1 MRPPAVRALLARPA
15 FSALVILTVAL
26 GVGAN
31 TTIFSL
37 VYGILLRPFPYP
49 DPDRLFRI
57 ETRLSK
63 TTGATRGASVYDL
76 ADWREQNRA
85 FTDLAGYISFD
96 NNLEAPNGAQAV
108 AMTMATPALFS
119 VLETRPFLGRTFT
132 EEENRAG
139 GDVFKAVLS
148 YALWQETFGGDLQIL
163 GRTIRLRGASYAIV
177 GVMPPHFQYPDRT
190 EIWVP
195 LQARYAGYLDD
206 WWKQRNT
213 RIHAVLGRLK
223 PGIGIEQARADL
235 QSVADRLAAQFP
247 TTNEGIQIRL
257 TSLREME
264 SGMLRPYVL
273 LLGGAV
279 LMMLLVCCVNI
290 ANLLLA
296 RSVSRER
303 EMAVRA
309 ALGAG
314 RWRIVKQL
322 IAEGIVF
329 GLAGGLLGAGFAFLG
344 VLALLAL
351 IPVPLPPW
359 MHIQVDLAALLF
371 NFSLALVS
379 AVLFSLAPARQLSK
393 IDVNRALKEGT
404 RGSSAGRSGSLRDGL
419 VISEIALSLV
429 LLAGAGAMMRSFL
442 YLRNTDAGIDRRH
455 LLAVRVGRFLTG
467 MTNDRLALAFA
478 ADYRRMLERAAELP
492 GVIAVSGGDD
502 FPYESH
508 AEERGKGEIYVLG
521 QDERQRREN
530 GAVQGTAIAPGY
542 FRVLGIPLLAGR
554 DFTEAD
560 GPMTLRVAIVS
571 RHMANTLFP
580 GREPIGQKIS
590 WGKPGPNTPWTT
602 VVGVVG
608 DTKWH
613 ATERQKG
620 FEIYYSYKQVAALP
634 FNILI
639 RTAAEPSSLEP
650 AVRRMIREVNP
661 QMAIQQVR
669 TMDMVVTQALWER
682 RLWGVLFLIF
692 AVLALALAS
701 VGLYGVMSYLVSQRT
716 REIGI
721 RMALG
726 SSQSNVLGLVA
737 GHGLALVAAGIAIGF
752 SGAFALTR
760 SIRGLIFGIA
770 PNDPLT
776 FGAVALVLAM
786 VALIACGVPAWR
798 AARIDPILALRQE

>member
-1 MRPPAVRALLARPA
+1 MQTFRVLLARPA

-49 DPDRLFRI
+49 DSDRLSRV

-85 FTDLAGYISFD
+85 FADLAGYISFQ

-108 AMTMATPALFS
+108 AMTMTTPALFS
-119 VLETRPFLGRTFT
+119 VLETRPLLGRTFT
-132 EEENRAG
+132 EEENRVG
-139 GDVFKAVLS
+139 GDVLKAVLS
-148 YALWQETFGGDLQIL
+148 HSLWQETFGADPQIL
-163 GRTIRLRGASYAIV
+163 GRTIRLRGASYSVI
-177 GVMPPHFQYPDRT
+177 GVMPAGFQYPDRT
-190 EIWVP
+190 EVWVP
-195 LQARYAGYLDD
+195 LQSRYAGYADD
-206 WWKQRNT
+206 WWKHRDV

-223 PGIGIEQARADL
+223 PGMGAENAQADL
-235 QSVADRLAAQFP
+235 QSVADGLARQFP
-247 TTNEGIQIRL
+247 TTNDGVQIRL

-264 SGMLRPYVL
+264 SGKLRPYVL

-279 LMMLLVCCVNI
+279 LMMLLICCVNI

-322 IAEGIVF
+322 VAEGVVF
-329 GLAGGLLGAGFAFLG
+329 GLPGGLLGSGVAFLG
-344 VLALLAL
+344 VRALLAL

-359 MHIQVDLAALLF
+359 MHIDVDLTALLF
-371 NFSLALVS
+371 NFGLAVIS
-379 AVLFSLAPARQLSK
+379 AVLFSLAPALQLSK
-393 IDVNRALKEGT
+393 VDVNRALKEGT
-404 RGSSAGRSGSLRDGL
+404 RGSSAGSGSLRDGL
-419 VISEIALSLV
+419 VVAEIALSLV
-429 LLAGAGAMMRSFL
+429 LLVGAGAMMRSFL
-442 YLRNTDAGIDRRH
+442 YLRNSDPGIDRQH

-467 MTNDRLALAFA
+467 MTNDQLAIALAN
-478 ADYRRMLERAAELP
+478 DHRRLLDRAAELP
-492 GVIAVSGGDD
+492 GVIEVSGGDD

-508 AEERGKGEIYVLG
+508 ADERGRGEIYVLG
-521 QDERQRREN
+521 QDEQQRKEN
-530 GAVQGTAIAPGY
+530 GAVQSAEIAPGY

-560 GPMTLRVAIVS
+560 DVKTLRVAIIS
-571 RHMANTLFP
+571 EHTAKTLFP
-580 GREPIGQKIS
+580 GREAIGQKIS
-590 WGKPGPNTPWTT
+590 WGKPSPNTPWTT
-602 VVGVVG
+602 VIGIVG

-620 FEIYYSYKQVAALP
+620 FEVYFSYKQFAALP
-634 FNILI
+634 FNMLI
-639 RTAAEPSSLEP
+639 RTAAEPSDLEP
-650 AVRRMIREVNP
+650 VVRRMIRDVNP
-661 QMAIQQVR
+661 QIAIQKVR

-692 AVLALALAS
+692 AILALALAS
-701 VGLYGVMSYLVSQRT
+701 IGLYGVMSYLVSQRT

-737 GHGLALVAAGIAIGF
+737 RHGITLVAIGIAIGLAA
-752 SGAFALTR
+752 AFGLTR
-760 SIRGLIFGIA
+760 SIQSLIFGIA

-776 FGAVALVLAM
+776 FATVALVLST